1 MSLSNSAEKQC
12 TAGHATCDNVI
23 RRMRIECW
31 IIRNTDTHS
40 EYAIPLAFA
49 RHERISTL
57 NLYVNCLSCVQPPCI
72 EQWLLR
78 KMFLQG
84 RIENS
89 TFVLLCKNPTIWR
102 TVRVSKQVLSRSY
115 SPHISINVSLSA
127 SHSAHNSPAK

>member
-1 MSLSNSAEKQC
+1 MCLSNSVEKQC
-12 TAGHATCDNVI
+12 TAGQATYDNVI
-23 RRMRIECW
+23 RRMCIECW

-40 EYAIPLAFA
+40 EYSIPLAFA
-49 RHERISTL
+49 RHESISTL
-57 NLYVNCLSCVQPPCI
+57 YLYVHCMSCVQPPCI

-78 KMFLQG
+78 EVYLQG

-89 TFVLLCKNPTIWR
+89 TLVLLCKNPTIWG
-102 TVRVSKQVLSRSY
+102 TVHVSKQVLSRSY